1 MQIFAKIFVFLI
13 VMMFPLYLW
22 SYALT
27 LSDKNSSSRAK
38 FYSWLFSGIF
48 SVGATFFLTDF
59 LKNQNFF
66 VFFAIFFIFLALAYG
81 IIFIFSRFKS
91 RLASTFIAR
100 VSLFHIVCL
109 AFIFAIF
116 FFSGKIFFGN
126 FFLSGIFFAIFLNA
140 FLEEISKHFSSL
152 ALLGAK
158 FRFSLRDLLIFAFCS
173 AIGFTFVENFLYFF
187 LGNSSGFSLIFR
199 SIFTFSAHLLSAVI
213 CTVFWWK
220 SLSYKIF
227 SWKYFLFFIIWFCF
241 AVGVH
246 AIFNFALSS
255 NFLIILLPYL
265 FVSYGSFV
273 YFLQKE

>member
-1 MQIFAKIFVFLI
+1 M
-13 VMMFPLYLW
+13 
-22 SYALT
+22 
-27 LSDKNSSSRAK
+27 
-38 FYSWLFSGIF
+38 
-48 SVGATFFLTDF
+48 TDF

-227 SWKYFLFFIIWFCF
+227 SWKYFLFFII
-241 AVGVH
+241 
-246 AIFNFALSS
+246 
-255 NFLIILLPYL
+255 
-265 FVSYGSFV
+265 
-273 YFLQKE
+273 